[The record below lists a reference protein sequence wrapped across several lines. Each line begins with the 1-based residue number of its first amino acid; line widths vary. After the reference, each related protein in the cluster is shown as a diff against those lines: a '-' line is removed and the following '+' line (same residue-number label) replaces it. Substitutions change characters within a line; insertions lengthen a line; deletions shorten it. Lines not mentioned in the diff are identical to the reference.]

1 MKSKHYGLLVIL
13 VCTLLGLCGPFT
25 LIAQKAALDQ
35 KPWMR
40 GEFPKVPGDQIYQYQ
55 IGRGEGASYTDAQKQ
70 AIMDFLTSLPS
81 LKQVSSTCQN
91 YLLDHYQ
98 DGEVSGET
106 KFECQDQVVQKLK
119 SLSSKLDESY
129 SRSSTGRHQ
138 VQVLVA
144 FQDPEDLRS
153 ARFDPVVP
161 NYTSTYGW
169 SAGWRSLLV
178 PGWGQFHKKTNTK
191 GIIFLGGVLA
201 AGGASIFF
209 ESKRSDNFRKSQ
221 ETNNITLIR
230 EYRSRA
236 DDAALMRNIGISVT
250 GGLWVWAV
258 IDAMNTKGALKY
270 DYSKTARL
278 YASRDGVTLGIRF

>member
-1 MKSKHYGLLVIL
+1 MALVYTVLGVYGPSALL
-13 VCTLLGLCGPFT
+13 
-25 LIAQKAALDQ
+25 AQMVDLNQ
-35 KPWMR
+35 KPWLR

-55 IGRGEGASYTDAQKQ
+55 IGRGEGDSYTYAQEQ
-70 AIMDFLTSLPS
+70 AIMDYLTSLPS
-81 LKQVSSTCQN
+81 LKQVNSTCQN
-91 YLLDHYQ
+91 FLLNHLQ
-98 DGEVSGET
+98 NGQTSGET
-106 KFECQDQVVQKLK
+106 KFECQDEVIQKLK
-119 SLSSKLDESY
+119 SLSAKIDENY

-144 FQDPEDLRS
+144 FQDPDDLRS

-161 NYTSTYGW
+161 HYTNTYGW
-169 SAGWRSLLV
+169 SAGWRSLIV
-178 PGWGQFHKKTNTK
+178 PGWGQFHKKTNIK

-201 AGGASIFF
+201 GGSASLYF

-221 ETNNITLIR
+221 ETSNITLIR
-230 EYRSRA
+230 EYRNRA
-236 DDAALMRNIGISVT
+236 DDSELFRNIGIT
-250 GGLWVWAV
+250 ATAGLWVWAV